1 MWHVHG
7 LVLEIDFSYLE
18 IVNFDFPSK
27 FQMLSNFPLCSYK
40 SIDIHHFKTLFQMIL
55 LTGGVISATSFQ
67 NVFHLFPDLK
77 DLIIFDF

>member
-1 MWHVHG
+1 MRHVHG
-7 LVLEIDFSYLE
+7 LFLEIDFSYLE

-55 LTGGVISATSFQ
+55 LTGGVSSATSFQ